1 MGSAGPPIEER
12 MPSLAARI
20 GLGRLALL
28 VAIVAAAVA
37 GPVLL
42 AGGKSVRERDRAQ
55 NVVALDATA
64 APGAGATASAGVTDT
79 EAGQAYVEDR
89 SSVSHADARSPDKN
103 TASMATAV
111 SPGAP
116 SDAEVK
122 RELKILERG
131 GSAGVAGARAILHAN
146 GLAEAPLSAPDRVAR
161 VIAGG
166 NEIAKFP
173 YIWGG
178 GHGSFVDNGYDCSGS
193 VSYALA
199 AGGLLKSPMVSGAFE
214 RYGKA
219 GPGKWI
225 TIYANGGHVFMYV
238 AGLRFDTSGRSG
250 PRGSRWQSAPRYL
263 SGFVVR
269 HPPGM

>member
-1 MGSAGPPIEER
+1 
-12 MPSLAARI
+12 MPSIAARI
-20 GLGRLALL
+20 GLGRVFLL
-28 VAIVAAAVA
+28 VLIVAVAIA

-42 AGGKSVRERDRAQ
+42 AGGKSVRDRDRAQ
-55 NVVALDATA
+55 NVVALDASA
-64 APGAGATASAGVTDT
+64 APVSGATASAGVTDT
-79 EAGQAYVEDR
+79 EAAQAYVEDR
-89 SSVSHADARSPDKN
+89 SAVEHGSARSPDKN

-116 SDAEVK
+116 TDAEVK
-122 RELKILERG
+122 KQLKILEHG
-131 GSAGVAGARAILHAN
+131 GSLTVAGARAVLRAT
-146 GLAEAPLSAPDRVAR
+146 GLAVAPRSAPDRVAR

-199 AGGLLKSPMVSGAFE
+199 AGGLLKAPLTSGALE
-214 RYGKA
+214 SWGKP

-225 TIYANGGHVFMYV
+225 TVFANGGHVYMYV

-250 PRGSRWQSAPRYL
+250 PRGTRWQAAVRSNA
-263 SGFVVR
+263 GFVAR
-269 HPPGM
+269 HPPGL

>member
-1 MGSAGPPIEER
+1 

-20 GLGRLALL
+20 GLGRVALL
-28 VAIVAAAVA
+28 VAIVAIAIA

-55 NVVALDATA
+55 NVVSLDDAS

-79 EAGQAYVEDR
+79 EAAQSYVEDR
-89 SSVSHADARSPDKN
+89 SAVQHNSARSPDKN
-103 TASMATAV
+103 TASMATGI

-116 SDAEVK
+116 SDAEVRK
-122 RELKILERG
+122 QLKILEAG
-131 GSAGVAGARAILHAN
+131 GSAGVAGARAVLRAN
-146 GLAEAPLSAPDRVAR
+146 GLAVAPRSAPDAVAR

-193 VSYALA
+193 VSYALR
-199 AGGLLKSPMVSGAFE
+199 AGHLLKAPLTSGALAS
-214 RYGKA
+214 YGKA

-225 TIYANGGHVFMYV
+225 TIYANGGHVYMYV
-238 AGLRFDTSGRSG
+238 AGLRYDTSGRSG
-250 PRGSRWQSAPRYL
+250 PRGSRWQTGVRSNA
-263 SGFVVR
+263 GFTVR
-269 HPPGM
+269 HPPGL

>member
-1 MGSAGPPIEER
+1 
-12 MPSLAARI
+12 MPSIAARI
-20 GLGRLALL
+20 GLGRIALL

-42 AGGKSVRERDRAQ
+42 AGGKSARERDRAQ
-55 NVVALDATA
+55 GVVSLDASA
-64 APGAGATASAGVTDT
+64 GVPPGTATASAGVTDS
-79 EAGQAYVEDR
+79 EAGQAYVQSR
-89 SSVSHADARSPDKN
+89 SDVQHAAARAPSDN
-103 TASMATAV
+103 RASMATGV

-116 SDAEVK
+116 TDAEVK

-131 GSAGVAGARAILHAN
+131 GSELVAGVKAILRPSGFAQ
-146 GLAEAPLSAPDRVAR
+146 APRGAPSRVAR

-178 GHGSFVDNGYDCSGS
+178 GHGSFRDNGYDCSGS

-199 AGGLLKSPMVSGAFE
+199 AGGLLKAPMVSGAFE
-214 RYGKA
+214 RYGKP
-219 GPGKWI
+219 GRGKWI

-250 PRGSRWQSAPRYL
+250 PLGSRWQTAPRFL
-263 SGFVVR
+263 DGFVVR
-269 HPPGM
+269 HPAGF

>member
-1 MGSAGPPIEER
+1 
-12 MPSLAARI
+12 MPSIAARI
-20 GLGRLALL
+20 GLGRVALL
-28 VAIVAAAVA
+28 VVIVAVAVA
-37 GPVLL
+37 GPVFLT
-42 AGGKSVRERDRAQ
+42 GGKSVRERDRAQ

-64 APGAGATASAGVTDT
+64 APAAGATASAGVTDT
-79 EAGQAYVEDR
+79 EAAQAYVEDR
-89 SSVSHADARSPDKN
+89 SAVQHDSARSPDKN
-103 TASMATAV
+103 TASMATGI

-116 SDAEVK
+116 TDAEVK
-122 RELKILERG
+122 KQLKILEHG
-131 GSAGVAGARAILHAN
+131 GSLTVAGARAILRST
-146 GLAEAPLSAPDRVAR
+146 GLAVAPRSAPDRVAR

-199 AGGLLKSPMVSGAFE
+199 AGGLLKAPLTSGALE
-214 RYGKA
+214 SWGKP

-225 TIYANGGHVFMYV
+225 TVFANGGHVYMYV

-250 PRGSRWQSAPRYL
+250 PRGTRWQAAVRSNA
-263 SGFVVR
+263 GFVAR
-269 HPPGM
+269 HPPGL